1 MLFSMDDIV
10 NRKSKYYGKLTPEC
24 LKDLDA
30 LLIRMRLI
38 NRKNARKK
46 VIRMSDIVSLPDG
59 DYIRLWGYI
68 RHCCQLATSWPN
80 VRKSISVV
88 AEKSGR
94 EFHDVMAECID
105 SMTIH
110 VYTYAWRHYRHSEEC
125 GYVFST
131 AEYGYKSWI
140 TSQNSYMMGE
150 IAAAKIEEE
159 KGYSGKRVTAI
170 GMS

>member
-1 MLFSMDDIV
+1 MDDIV

-94 EFHDVMAECID
+94 EFHDVMAECRQHD
-105 SMTIH
+105 YTRVH
-110 VYTYAWRHYRHSEEC
+110 VRMATLQAFR
-125 GYVFST
+125 G
-131 AEYGYKSWI
+131 
-140 TSQNSYMMGE
+140 M
-150 IAAAKIEEE
+150 
-159 KGYSGKRVTAI
+159 RVRLLNGRI
-170 GMS
+170 RVQVMDHVPEFVHDGRNCRCEN